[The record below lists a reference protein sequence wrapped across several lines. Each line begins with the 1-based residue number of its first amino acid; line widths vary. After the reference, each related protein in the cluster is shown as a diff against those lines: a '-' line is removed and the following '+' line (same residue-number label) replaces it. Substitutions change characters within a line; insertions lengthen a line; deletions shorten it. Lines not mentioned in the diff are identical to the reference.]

1 MFDLT
6 PEYRQQHFLTG
17 LLFTELAAS
26 LDAEGEG
33 YVSDIEIGMQSKKK
47 KICYLL
53 KFAVRP
59 LVLGEQ
65 RCHSPVPKS
74 KRIGAFRKLCPQE
87 CGRHGGGRETIEWHF
102 PATFH

>member
-47 KICYLL
+47 KNLL
-53 KFAVRP
+53 PTKVCSSTPCA
-59 LVLGEQ
+59 
-65 RCHSPVPKS
+65 
-74 KRIGAFRKLCPQE
+74 
-87 CGRHGGGRETIEWHF
+87 W
-102 PATFH
+102 